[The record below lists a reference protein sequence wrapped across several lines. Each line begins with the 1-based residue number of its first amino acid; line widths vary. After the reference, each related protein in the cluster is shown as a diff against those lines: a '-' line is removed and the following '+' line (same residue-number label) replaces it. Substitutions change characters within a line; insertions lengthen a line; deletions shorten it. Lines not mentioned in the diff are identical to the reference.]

1 MKKFSSIIAVLI
13 LSFSVSSCR
22 EAEEM
27 TSLPESNGQ
36 ESALKKLKKD
46 STEISK
52 TNDSTSVSNFTVEE
66 KDPPRDKIKW

>member
-1 MKKFSSIIAVLI
+1 MKKFISIITVLI

-27 TSLPESNGQ
+27 TALPERNVK
-36 ESALKKLKKD
+36 ESALTKLKKD

-52 TNDSTSVSNFTVEE
+52 AGDSTSVSNFTVEE